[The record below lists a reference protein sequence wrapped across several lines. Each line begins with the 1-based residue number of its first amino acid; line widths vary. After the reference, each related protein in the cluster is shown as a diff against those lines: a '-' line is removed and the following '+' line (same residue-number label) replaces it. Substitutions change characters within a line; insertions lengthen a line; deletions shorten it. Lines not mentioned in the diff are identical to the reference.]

1 MSMAGG
7 ESPIPLT
14 WEPGLDVMPVKHGS
28 AVFAMALR
36 QLLWSRRYDAI
47 AIAFPAG
54 WDEAIHEGIEALPEV
69 QAAVFRDRAS
79 PRCYLPFD
87 PCDAY
92 IEAWRQASQ
101 RGIPCLALEDDTR
114 LTERRD
120 IPLPD
125 AHLLSALGVAEYHRL
140 AVQGLEGEE
149 ASQIWRVLARRVTH
163 ELRRLKAKEA
173 RVLFVCDYPL
183 LPWVEKLYAE
193 KPIAPGED
201 NTVCDEARVYPV
213 KPEHLYFALG
223 EPPFFAAEVERE
235 RQNPLAMPKPYFEL
249 VKTLF
254 LRTRE
259 QFLEQAVERRSVT
272 VKGVQQSL
280 TYARNLAALEGA
292 LTPSLLNLLIAAKG
306 VLGSGFARRLLEAGR
321 FYPFM
326 HPEKDQW
333 LQVGP
338 DRIQEP
344 DEEAISAFNLLED
357 QPKLWKSLRL
367 KPEPD
372 RKKQKSY
379 RYAWD
384 ARGLCSHLPE
394 DARIERFNRV
404 VRTRARDRDPMSHHR
419 VERMTSSLKDGI
431 DIRETLRQWHSQKV
445 YVREV
450 PPQTRHVDTVIMIFD
465 DSHDERYPQ
474 QVTWY
479 AEHPEEST
487 LTFYATDPMARMI
500 GPGIA
505 EAEYGG
511 LSLLFPPRQVPDIF
525 SLPADALGLR
535 GLAEQLVY
543 GALLHSREKSLAY
556 VAERRPSLR
565 LRLLARRF
573 GRRLVHIPL
582 GSFSAETLRKMRRFH
597 MLNGK
602 HVRSWASRFIEE

>member
-1 MSMAGG
+1 MSLAGG
-7 ESPIPLT
+7 DIPTPLR
-14 WEPGLDVMPVKHGS
+14 WDNGLEVMPVRHGS

-36 QLLWSRRYDAI
+36 QLLWSRRYDAL
-47 AIAFPAG
+47 AIAFPSG
-54 WDEAIHEGIEALPEV
+54 WEDALGEGIDALPEV
-69 QAAVFRDRAS
+69 QAAVFRDGES

-92 IEAWRQASQ
+92 IEAWRQARQ

-114 LTERRD
+114 LAERRD
-120 IPLPD
+120 IVLPD
-125 AHLLSALGVAEYHRL
+125 AHLLTALGVAEYHRL
-140 AVQGLEGEE
+140 AVQGLDAGL
-149 ASQIWRVLARRVTH
+149 ASETWGGLARRVTH

-193 KPIAPGED
+193 SPSVPGED
-201 NTVCDEARVYPV
+201 QTVCDEARVYPV

-223 EPPFFAAEVERE
+223 EPPFFSAEVENE
-235 RQNPLAMPKPYFEL
+235 RRDPLAMPKPYFEL

-259 QFLEQAVERRSVT
+259 QFLEQAVERRSAT

-292 LTPSLLNLLIAAKG
+292 LTPSLLNLVIAAKG

-321 FYPFM
+321 FYPFI
-326 HPEKDQW
+326 HPEKEEW

-338 DRIQEP
+338 ERIQEP
-344 DEEAISAFNLLED
+344 GEEFASAFNLLED

-372 RKKQKSY
+372 RKQQSSY

-431 DIRETLRQWHSQKV
+431 DIRETLRQWHTQKV

-450 PPQTRHVDTVIMIFD
+450 PPQARRVDTVIMIFD
-465 DSHDERYPQ
+465 DGHDDRYPQ

-487 LTFYATDPMARMI
+487 LTFYATDPMARLI

-525 SLPADALGLR
+525 SLPAEALGLR

-582 GSFSAETLRKMRRFH
+582 GSFSADTLRKLRRFH

-602 HVRSWASRFIEE
+602 QVRSWASRFIEE